1 MQLKLSDISPGDIIE
16 HESWGCNHGGMQERL
31 TRRKG
36 KVIQVTDKVITLQ
49 GKNYPETL
57 LVNDLLSGRAKILKV
72 KMRGEEDMVKYDW
85 DTLWPQV
92 QELQAQGKPLVTI
105 ADEININIHA
115 LKSKLYRERQE
126 EKQTLPPESETTKLV
141 CETCV
146 SHHVD
151 DGVCW
156 CIDNKTEHSGSCGS
170 CSKYPSGCIHW
181 EKQTQPPELDQAA
194 NQEPD
199 EGEGES
205 ATEIIPQKDTVYTV
219 ERIESLG
226 KETAVTPNTPYPEK
240 SFTVEDEEPI
250 PYTVAP
256 DHHNVAEEIACLLDR
271 KGQDYG
277 TENIKKFGSHGVL
290 VRVSDKVER
299 LINLS
304 RKEGQVN
311 FESVEDSWKDI
322 AGYAIL
328 ALIELR
334 EGR

>member
-1 MQLKLSDISPGDIIE
+1 MYYQKPNLKILMTNYRIEGGYVMQLKLSDISPGDIIE

-72 KMRGEEDMVKYDW
+72 RGEDTMARYDW

-92 QELQAQGKPLVTI
+92 QELQAKGKSVTDI
-105 ADEININIHA
+105 AIELGIDRKI
-115 LKSKLYRERQE
+115 LTSKIYREKN
-126 EKQTLPPESETTKLV
+126 KQTPIP
-141 CETCV
+141 
-146 SHHVD
+146 
-151 DGVCW
+151 
-156 CIDNKTEHSGSCGS
+156 
-170 CSKYPSGCIHW
+170 
-181 EKQTQPPELDQAA
+181 
-194 NQEPD
+194 EPD
-199 EGEGES
+199 ELGGTDPEQGES
-205 ATEIIPQKDTVYTV
+205 GSAGDSVLDNNEQRQTEDDKAIVAHMRYAFSELFGAPDD
-219 ERIESLG
+219 G
-226 KETAVTPNTPYPEK
+226 GFTAA
-240 SFTVEDEEPI
+240 DEEPI
-250 PYTVAP
+250 PYILVP

-277 TENIKKFGSHGVL
+277 TENIKKFGSYGVL

-304 RKEGQVN
+304 KRNNKPN
-311 FESVEDSWKDI
+311 FESVEDTWRDI

>member
-72 KMRGEEDMVKYDW
+72 KMRGEDDMAKYDW

-92 QELQAQGKPLVTI
+92 QRLQAQGKSVTDI
-105 ADEININIHA
+105 ATELGIDRKI
-115 LKSKLYRERQE
+115 LTSKIYREKN
-126 EKQTLPPESETTKLV
+126 KQTPTPAPDELGGTYPEREEPRESAGDSVLDNNEQRQTEDDKAIVAHMRYAFSELFGV
-141 CETCV
+141 P
-146 SHHVD
+146 D
-151 DGVCW
+151 DGGF
-156 CIDNKTEHSGSCGS
+156 T
-170 CSKYPSGCIHW
+170 
-181 EKQTQPPELDQAA
+181 AA
-194 NQEPD
+194 
-199 EGEGES
+199 
-205 ATEIIPQKDTVYTV
+205 
-219 ERIESLG
+219 
-226 KETAVTPNTPYPEK
+226 
-240 SFTVEDEEPI
+240 DEEPI
-250 PYTVAP
+250 PYTVTDYVA
-256 DHHNVAEEIACLLDR
+256 DHYKIALEIAELLDKKR
-271 KGQDYG
+271 GDYG
-277 TENIKKFGSHGVL
+277 AENIKKFGSYGVL

>member
-16 HESWGCNHGGMQERL
+16 HESWGCNHGGVQERL

-72 KMRGEEDMVKYDW
+72 RGEDTMARYDW

-92 QELQAQGKPLVTI
+92 QELQAKGKSVTDI
-105 ADEININIHA
+105 AIELGIDRKI
-115 LKSKLYRERQE
+115 LTSKIYREKN
-126 EKQTLPPESETTKLV
+126 KQTPTP
-141 CETCV
+141 
-146 SHHVD
+146 
-151 DGVCW
+151 
-156 CIDNKTEHSGSCGS
+156 
-170 CSKYPSGCIHW
+170 
-181 EKQTQPPELDQAA
+181 
-194 NQEPD
+194 EPD
-199 EGEGES
+199 ELGGTDPERGNVES
-205 ATEIIPQKDTVYTV
+205 ATEIIPELEYLKQT
-219 ERIESLG
+219 G
-226 KETAVTPNTPYPEK
+226 KEEEYGCPFDEPAYNPNPPEDNGFTAA
-240 SFTVEDEEPI
+240 DEEPI
-250 PYTVAP
+250 PYILAP
-256 DHHNVAEEIACLLDR
+256 DHHDVAEEIACLLDR

-277 TENIKKFGSHGVL
+277 TENIKKFGSYGVL

>member
-36 KVIQVTDKVITLQ
+36 KVIQVTDKVIILQ

-72 KMRGEEDMVKYDW
+72 KMRGDDDLAKYDW
-85 DTLWPQV
+85 DKLWPQV

-115 LKSKLYRERQE
+115 LKSKLWRERQKE
-126 EKQTLPPESETTKLV
+126 EQQTLPPE
-141 CETCV
+141 
-146 SHHVD
+146 
-151 DGVCW
+151 
-156 CIDNKTEHSGSCGS
+156 
-170 CSKYPSGCIHW
+170 P
-181 EKQTQPPELDQAA
+181 DQAA
-194 NQEPD
+194 NQEP
-199 EGEGES
+199 ERES
-205 ATEIIPQKDTVYTV
+205 QEPATEIIPVIMPLENDF
-219 ERIESLG
+219 
-226 KETAVTPNTPYPEK
+226 TAD
-240 SFTVEDEEPI
+240 DEEPI
-250 PYTVAP
+250 PYILAP

-277 TENIKKFGSHGVL
+277 TENIKKFGSYGVL